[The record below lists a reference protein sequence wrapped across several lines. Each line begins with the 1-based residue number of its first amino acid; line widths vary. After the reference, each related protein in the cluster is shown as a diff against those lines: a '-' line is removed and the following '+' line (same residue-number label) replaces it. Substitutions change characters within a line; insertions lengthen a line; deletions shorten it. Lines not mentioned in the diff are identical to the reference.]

1 MTMRYEPLTLTE
13 GELLLEEQ
21 SEVLRRQAHPH
32 FVHNGTIS
40 SQAFR
45 PTPGDAGQLSVR
57 RESLS
62 AEDAFKDHCDT
73 YGLKSAGTWGVSV
86 GEVIEA
92 GARTIDDSATPDAPK
107 AHAYID
113 FRSLNPRETQKVS
126 KILKNYA
133 HRRGRLYPP
142 EGS

>member
-1 MTMRYEPLTLTE
+1 MRYEFPVLTE
-13 GELLLEEQ
+13 SELLLEEQ
-21 SEVLRRQAHPH
+21 LEVLRRQVHPN

-45 PTPGDAGQLSVR
+45 PTPGDTGQLSVR

-92 GARTIDDSATPDAPK
+92 GVRTIDDSARTDAPK

-113 FRSLNPRETQKVS
+113 FRSLTASETQKVS
-126 KILKNYA
+126 KILKSRA
-133 HRRGRLYPP
+133 HRRGRLYPQ